1 MPEFRLKN
9 EYVVQV
15 LPGLALERLKH
26 IHRIGR
32 SKFVLVILQRHIHRI
47 GRCNITRTNFV
58 LTNCLFTK
66 NKHRFSNDRKKK
78 TFLQILQKLYKKYY
92 QYL

>member
-15 LPGLALERLKH
+15 LPGLALERLK
-26 IHRIGR
+26 
-32 SKFVLVILQRHIHRI
+32 HIHRI

-78 TFLQILQKLYKKYY
+78 TFLQILQKILLIFVIICYNY
-92 QYL
+92 

>member
-32 SKFVLVILQRHIHRI
+32 Y
-47 GRCNITRTNFV
+47 NITSTNFV

-66 NKHRFSNDRKKK
+66 NKHQFCNDRKKK
-78 TFLQILQKLYKKYY
+78 IFVQILQQIVQKVLSIFVITCYNY
-92 QYL
+92 QIVIQNSW

>member
-15 LPGLALERLKH
+15 LPGLALEHLKH

-32 SKFVLVILQRHIHRI
+32 Y
-47 GRCNITRTNFV
+47 NITRTKFV

>member
-32 SKFVLVILQRHIHRI
+32 Y
-47 GRCNITRTNFV
+47 NITSTNFV